1 MAPLDILF
9 ISFSI
14 LLHFRP
20 FYIKFYLNRVFQMI
34 TLVDSK
40 FTFISFWLNILIG
53 GTLSLKGNE
62 KGDNVP
68 PISALFSV
76 EN

>member
-14 LLHFRP
+14 LLHFLP

-53 GTLSLKGNE
+53 GTLSLKENE